1 MVDEF
6 NSKSLTHGCYNY
18 IKFKWD
24 NEFFFD
30 KFLPFSKKNSKK
42 RTFRHKVPEKNHH
55 KTLKNLK
62 ICQELQLPAT

>member
-6 NSKSLTHGCYNY
+6 NNKSLTHGCYNY

-24 NEFFFD
+24 NEFFLTSFCH
-30 KFLPFSKKNSKK
+30 FPKKIPKK
-42 RTFRHKVPEKNHH
+42 GYSDTKSLKKNHH